1 MIIGI
6 DNGLDGGLAAIS
18 KTTGALIDKTIMP
31 TQHRAGKREVDT
43 RKLYDWIMSLGQCA
57 DDFLVAVEEPLKHAK
72 SSQAVRSMG
81 ISFGKI
87 VGLCE
92 SRQWNH
98 CCVSVHKWQKKMLGN
113 IPKGQTKEAAL
124 WKAECLAPDECWQK
138 SKRASK
144 AHDGMVDAFLIAR
157 YIKDK
162 HNYDN
167 SV

>member
-6 DNGLDGGLAAIS
+6 DNGLDGGIVAIS
-18 KTTGALIDKTIMP
+18 KHTGDVIDKTIMP
-31 TQHRAGKREVDT
+31 TTHRAGKREVES
-43 RKLYDWIMSLGQCA
+43 RKIYEWIMDLGQCA

-87 VGLCE
+87 MGD
-92 SRQWNH
+92 
-98 CCVSVHKWQKKMLGN
+98 CCVSVHKWQKFMLGN
-113 IPKGQTKEAAL
+113 VPKGQTKQAAL

-144 AHDGMVDAFLIAR
+144 AHDGMIDAFLIAR
-157 YIKDK
+157 YIKAK
-162 HNYDN
+162 
-167 SV
+167 SIST